1 MLKKWINYILE
12 KPLLSAED
20 NLEYEQLLEA
30 DFEDNDIEINKSH

>member
-30 DFEDNDIEINKSH
+30 ECEDSETEINNYH